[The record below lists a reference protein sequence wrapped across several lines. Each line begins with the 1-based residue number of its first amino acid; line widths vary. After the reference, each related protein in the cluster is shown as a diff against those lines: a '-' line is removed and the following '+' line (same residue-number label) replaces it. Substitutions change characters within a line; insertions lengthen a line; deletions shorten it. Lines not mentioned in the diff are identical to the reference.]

1 MKKIFESK
9 NYLSNIYI
17 LSIFFC
23 LLITLN
29 LLNIFADLKNIDN
42 NLTGKV
48 SEQIK
53 FNNSLKSGFIF
64 YLKILSFLF
73 ILFMVITFLILK
85 NRKKNIKKSKKILK
99 NTNKKINEKI

>member
-9 NYLSNIYI
+9 NYLLNIYI

-23 LLITLN
+23 LLIILS
-29 LLNIFADLKNIDN
+29 LLNIFTDLKNIDN
-42 NLTGKV
+42 NITGKV

-64 YLKILSFLF
+64 YLTILSFLF
-73 ILFMVITFLILK
+73 TFFVIITFLILK
-85 NRKKNIKKSKKILK
+85 DKKEKSKRKFKK
-99 NTNKKINEKI
+99 NTNEKINEKI